1 MSRRINTNN
10 HIIYGN
16 FLIKYARITENYIE
30 IFYCNMYIY
39 NALRK
44 VEELMIRKNFRLS
57 ILFATMTILAVS
69 LSAVSAQENPSG
81 ERKDMLT
88 SQDLE
93 KDGQE
98 LNKQILTLNNDIQKS
113 VKEYKLLS
121 DEMKKGISVLP
132 YQTSLRYG
140 SDNNGSFME
149 IERHQ
154 FMRNPLSVSKIIG
167 VKTKSFK
174 LYYSGDTVNK
184 ILTQIFER
192 YYDDNSAV
200 RVNVLDPTPSSEG
213 TDDVTFTHT
222 VMVNYT
228 IPNEKF
234 RKNINMVD
242 NKALKDIQNTTAFPI
257 RNDLR
262 RNFLIPNLVY
272 VNNVLLDIAETYYKG
287 KKDSESLMTEFLKR
301 TINY

>member
-1 MSRRINTNN
+1 
-10 HIIYGN
+10 
-16 FLIKYARITENYIE
+16 
-30 IFYCNMYIY
+30 
-39 NALRK
+39 
-44 VEELMIRKNFRLS
+44 MIRKNFRLS
-57 ILFATMTILAVS
+57 ILFVTMTILAIS
-69 LSAVSAQENPSG
+69 FSSAFTQENPSSS
-81 ERKDMLT
+81 EQRKDMLT
-88 SQDLE
+88 SEELQKEGL
-93 KDGQE
+93 E
-98 LNKQILTLNNDIQKS
+98 LNKQILILSNDIQKTA
-113 VKEYKLLS
+113 KDYKLFS
-121 DEMKKGISVLP
+121 EDMKKNISVLP
-132 YQTSLRYG
+132 YQTTLRYG
-140 SDNNGSFME
+140 SDNNGNFME
-149 IERHQ
+149 LERHQ
-154 FMRNPLSVSKIIG
+154 FMRNPLSVSKITG

-174 LYYSGDTVNK
+174 LYYSGDSISK
-184 ILTQIFER
+184 ILTQVFER

-200 RVNVLDPTPSSEG
+200 KVNVLDPSPSSED

-222 VMVNYT
+222 VMINYT

-272 VNNVLLDIAETYYKG
+272 VNNVLLDIAETYLKG